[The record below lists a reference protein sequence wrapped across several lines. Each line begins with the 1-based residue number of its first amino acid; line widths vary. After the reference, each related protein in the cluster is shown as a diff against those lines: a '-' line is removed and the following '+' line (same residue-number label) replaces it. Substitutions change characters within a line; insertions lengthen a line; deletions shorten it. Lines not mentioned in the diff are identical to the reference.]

1 MFTLYRT
8 EIYTM
13 NRRAAWRAWPP
24 AVFNK
29 SRSKLASPLI
39 LRRRFPDGFPS
50 AGLSQKW
57 KKPWKTLYGRCKKG
71 RGIGRK
77 AQNGKGTG
85 KGRREGRFSPQSPH
99 SFPFSAQH
107 PTTFGAR
114 YAGYHRRVY
123 SSVKSL
129 LAGATLAC
137 LTEVILFAFFRLG
150 RHFSGMHAYWCI
162 DSYAPMSANKNFNP
176 LLYLLCC
183 WSPWVSIGVIPSPYS

>member
-1 MFTLYRT
+1 
-8 EIYTM
+8 M
-13 NRRAAWRAWPP
+13 NLSWSFQHITFENGFSANFKT
-24 AVFNK
+24 V
-29 SRSKLASPLI
+29 L
-39 LRRRFPDGFPS
+39 PDGFLPT
-50 AGLSQKW
+50 GLSQKW
-57 KKPWKTLYGRCKKG
+57 KQEGNGEESAKGKREKG
-71 RGIGRK
+71 R
-77 AQNGKGTG
+77 
-85 KGRREGRFSPQSPH
+85 EPSSPIS
-99 SFPFSAQH
+99 SLFPFLRQH

-129 LAGATLAC
+129 LAGATSAC

-183 WSPWVSIGVIPSPYS
+183 